1 MAAVRVQPGP
11 VLGGEAPVL
20 QALVDAVQSVEGRS
34 TIDVGSGDG
43 KYTNRLLGWLPD
55 LTTWAL
61 DAYAPGLASTTASI
75 KIIGALPGA
84 LAAVRDKAVD
94 VAFCL
99 DVIEHLEKTP
109 SIDLVRQLERV
120 ARKAVVLFT
129 PRGYMPQDGLDAGE
143 RGWQPWLAHRCG
155 WEVEELEEMGYE
167 VVVWDR
173 FDYGKGLHD
182 AIWAVKRLG

>member
-1 MAAVRVQPGP
+1 MRIQPGP
-11 VLGGEAPVL
+11 VLGGEVPVL
-20 QALVDAVQSVEGRS
+20 RALIDAVQSAEARS

-43 KYTNRLLGWLPD
+43 KYTNRLLQWVPD

-61 DAYAPGLASTTASI
+61 DAYAPGLASTTASV

-129 PRGYMPQDGLDAGE
+129 PRGFMPQDGKNVE
-143 RGWQPWLAHRCG
+143 RGWQTFMAHLCG
-155 WEVEELEEMGYE
+155 WEAEELEEMGYE

-173 FDYGKGLHD
+173 FDYGKEMHD
-182 AIWAVKRLG
+182 ALWAVKRLG